1 MHHLYLLQNSIC
13 ACICTDRLMVDREM
27 RKERERDQA
36 IIVEKF
42 KEIFLL
48 SLFFLH
54 QIFYTEQLLNR
65 IL

>member
-1 MHHLYLLQNSIC
+1 
-13 ACICTDRLMVDREM
+13 MVDREM

-54 QIFYTEQLLNR
+54 WIFYTEQLLNR